1 MKLTIITVVK
11 NDKKNLLISLKSV
24 LSQTLKNFEY
34 IIYDGMSNDGTKQI
48 VKKYFNK
55 NIKYICKKDN
65 NYYEGLNYAITK
77 ASGDYIGIL
86 NAGDK
91 YCNIKILEEIFKI
104 ISLRKFDLLFGNLIF
119 LDYKNRSV
127 RFWKFPIKK
136 LDNTSV
142 LKIASPTVFIKK
154 KILNLYPYNTSYRIS
169 ADTDFNLRLSKIKLK
184 FFYFNRN
191 IIFMKTGGL
200 STNYKSFLLKIKED
214 LIILKKY
221 FKITFLFIYM
231 YKILIKFRTLKII
244 F

>member
-34 IIYDGMSNDGTKQI
+34 IIYDGMSNDGTKQMI
-48 VKKYFNK
+48 KKYFNK
-55 NIKYICKKDN
+55 KIKYICKKDN

-91 YCNIKILEEIFKI
+91 YCNIKILKEIFKI
-104 ISLRKFDLLFGNLIF
+104 ISVRKFDLLFGNLIF
-119 LDYKNRSV
+119 LDYKNRPV

-154 KILNLYPYNTSYRIS
+154 KILNLYPYNTSYSIS
-169 ADTDFNLRLSKIKLK
+169 ADTDFNLRLSQIKLK

-221 FKITFLFIYM
+221 FKITFFFIYM
-231 YKILIKFRTLKII
+231 YKILIKLRTLKII